1 MSFHSL
7 GPQPSAS
14 AYSATRTR
22 DGRAAVSIGRFI
34 GGVNRFERSSRGLEG
49 GEQLFYTPQNERMF
63 TKERIVELQP
73 KQQQIL
79 QVIEEA
85 VRTQG
90 YPPTVRE
97 IGAAVGLSSP
107 ASVQGHLGALESLGY
122 IRRGSSKR
130 RALEVIRRPGD
141 GGAAG
146 VRGSQSVCLLGRVA
160 AGLPILAEENIEEYL
175 DLPSFLVSGGD
186 CFALRIAGTSM
197 VNAGILDGDVV
208 VVRQQQS
215 ADDGD
220 IVVAM
225 LQDEATVKRFFRES
239 DRVRLQPE
247 NEAMEP
253 IYARDPLI
261 LGKVTGVLR
270 RL

>member
-1 MSFHSL
+1 
-7 GPQPSAS
+7 
-14 AYSATRTR
+14 
-22 DGRAAVSIGRFI
+22 
-34 GGVNRFERSSRGLEG
+34 
-49 GEQLFYTPQNERMF
+49 
-63 TKERIVELQP
+63 VELQA

-79 QVIEEA
+79 RVIEEA
-85 VRTQG
+85 VRAQG

-107 ASVQGHLGALESLGY
+107 ASVQGHLGALETLGY
-122 IRRGSSKR
+122 IRRGCSKR
-130 RALEVIRRPGD
+130 RALEVVRQTADSPGAD
-141 GGAAG
+141 GRGA
-146 VRGSQSVCLLGRVA
+146 RSVCLLGRVA
-160 AGLPILAEENIEEYL
+160 AGKPILAQENIEEYL
-175 DLPSFLVSGGD
+175 DIPSFLLSGGD

-225 LQDEATVKRFFRES
+225 LEDEATVKRFFREPG
-239 DRVRLQPE
+239 RVRLQPE
-247 NEAMEP
+247 NDAMQP
-253 IYARDPLI
+253 IYAREPRI

>member
-1 MSFHSL
+1 
-7 GPQPSAS
+7 
-14 AYSATRTR
+14 
-22 DGRAAVSIGRFI
+22 
-34 GGVNRFERSSRGLEG
+34 
-49 GEQLFYTPQNERMF
+49 
-63 TKERIVELQP
+63 VELQA

-79 QVIEEA
+79 RVIEEA
-85 VRTQG
+85 VRAQG

-122 IRRGSSKR
+122 IRRGCSKR
-130 RALEVIRRPGD
+130 RALEVVRQPADSPGAD
-141 GGAAG
+141 S
-146 VRGSQSVCLLGRVA
+146 RGTRSVCLLGRVA
-160 AGLPILAEENIEEYL
+160 AGKPILAQENVEEYL
-175 DLPSFLVSGGD
+175 DIPSFLLSGGD

-220 IVVAM
+220 IVVA
-225 LQDEATVKRFFRES
+225 LLEDEATVKRFFREPG
-239 DRVRLQPE
+239 RVRLQPE
-247 NEAMEP
+247 NDGMQP
-253 IYARDPLI
+253 IYALEPRI

>member
-1 MSFHSL
+1 M
-7 GPQPSAS
+7 
-14 AYSATRTR
+14 
-22 DGRAAVSIGRFI
+22 
-34 GGVNRFERSSRGLEG
+34 
-49 GEQLFYTPQNERMF
+49 
-63 TKERIVELQP
+63 ELQA
-73 KQQQIL
+73 KQREIL
-79 QVIEEA
+79 QVIAEA
-85 VRTQG
+85 IRAQG

-107 ASVQGHLGALESLGY
+107 ASVQGHLTALESLGY
-122 IRRGSSKR
+122 IRRGSAKR
-130 RALEVIRRPGD
+130 RALELVGRASARD
-141 GGAAG
+141 DHG
-146 VRGSQSVCLLGRVA
+146 VGSPQSVCLVGRVA
-160 AGLPILAEENIEEYL
+160 AGKPILAEENIEDYL
-175 DLPSFLVSGGD
+175 DIPSFMATGGE
-186 CFALRIAGTSM
+186 CFALRVAGTSM
-197 VNAGILDGDVV
+197 VKAGILDGDVV

-225 LQDEATVKRFFRES
+225 LEEEATVKRFFREA

-247 NEAMEP
+247 NDAMEP

>member
-1 MSFHSL
+1 
-7 GPQPSAS
+7 
-14 AYSATRTR
+14 
-22 DGRAAVSIGRFI
+22 
-34 GGVNRFERSSRGLEG
+34 
-49 GEQLFYTPQNERMF
+49 MF
-63 TKERIVELQP
+63 SKERAVELQA

-79 QVIEEA
+79 VFIEEA
-85 VRTQG
+85 VRSQG

-107 ASVQGHLGALESLGY
+107 ASVQGHLGTLESLGY
-122 IRRGSSKR
+122 IRRGCSKR
-130 RALEVIRRPGD
+130 RALEVIRRPD
-141 GGAAG
+141 DTADT
-146 VRGSQSVCLLGRVA
+146 VSRGPNSVCLLGRVA
-160 AGLPILAEENIEEYL
+160 AGKPILADENIEDYL
-175 DLPSFLVSGGD
+175 DLPSFLVSGRD
-186 CFALRIAGTSM
+186 CFALRVAGTSM
-197 VNAGILDGDVV
+197 VNAGILDGDLV

-225 LQDEATVKRFFRES
+225 LEDEATVKRFFRES

-247 NEAMEP
+247 NDSMEP